1 MKRPALF
8 VPTILRSTTAGRRSA
23 ALSLVSILFAAVCAQ
38 QPSWQHPPR
47 LVVGVVVDQMRVDYV
62 YRYWDN
68 FGDGGF
74 KRLVRQGAFLR
85 DAHYTYVPTVTG
97 PGHASIFT
105 GSVPAFH
112 GIVENY
118 PYDRASHS
126 TVYCVLDTSVR
137 GVGSDMR
144 RSPVRL
150 LAGTLADEIE
160 HRTDRKGRTIAVSL
174 KDRSSI
180 LSLGRTG
187 DAAYWFAST
196 TGTFCSSTW
205 YMPSLPAWVDAF
217 NARGL
222 AEHYLD
228 RSWTPYLPIE
238 RYHQAMPDSNK
249 YEEPLVTGTRPGFP
263 FPLRDWRAKGA
274 GLDLI
279 MGTPWGNT
287 ITTDMALAAMEGE
300 ELGKDGI
307 TDLLAISYSSTDELG
322 HNVGPRAVELEDMYI
337 RLDLEIERLLNELDA
352 RVGAGAYTLFLTAD
366 HGAVDVP
373 QYLMDLKGSAGY
385 VSTRRVKGLI
395 NAALAKDGAAAD
407 SVLYLRRGELFFSD
421 RKGVPL
427 DAEGLARSRSIA
439 QAVLMAEPSVLLVM
453 PNAVEGVLNDRVDM
467 ISVAV
472 RNGHMAQRSGDL
484 QYVLKPGFLDATPGD
499 TDGTEHS
506 VGWNYDTHVPVLFY
520 GQGVAHAEVLRRTAV
535 ADIVPTLTM
544 IIGCALPDA
553 SVGVVVPEVV
563 LR

>member
-1 MKRPALF
+1 MKRPALS
-8 VPTILRSTTAGRRSA
+8 ILALRSVGRCSVAFSTAI
-23 ALSLVSILFAAVCAQ
+23 LLVSTAFGQ
-38 QPSWQHPPR
+38 EPSWQHPPK

-118 PYDRASHS
+118 PYDRASRS
-126 TVYCVLDTSVR
+126 TMYCVLDTSVR
-137 GVGSDMR
+137 GVGSDLR
-144 RSPVRL
+144 RSPARL
-150 LAGTLADEIE
+150 QAATLADEIE
-160 HRTDRKGRTIAVSL
+160 HRTDRKGRTIGVSL

-187 DAAYWFAST
+187 DAAYWFASA
-196 TGTFCSSTW
+196 TGAFCSSTW
-205 YMPSLPAWVDAF
+205 YMPSLPAWVDEF

-222 AEHYLD
+222 AERYLD
-228 RSWTPYLPIE
+228 RTWTPYLPIE

-279 MGTPWGNT
+279 LGTPWGNT

-337 RLDLEIERLLNELDA
+337 RLDLEIERLLTELDA
-352 RVGAGAYTLFLTAD
+352 RVGVGEYTLFLTAD
-366 HGAVDVP
+366 HGVVDVP

-385 VSTRRVKGLI
+385 VSPRRLKGLI
-395 NAALAKDGAAAD
+395 NAALAKSGAAAD
-407 SVLYLRRGELFFSD
+407 SVLYMRRGELFFSD
-421 RKGVPL
+421 HKGVPL
-427 DAEGLARSRSIA
+427 DDEGLALSRGIA
-439 QAVLMAEPSVLLVM
+439 QTVLMAEPAVLLVM
-453 PNAVEGVLNDRVDM
+453 PHAVDDVLNDRVDM

-472 RNGHMAQRSGDL
+472 HNGHMAQRSGDL
-484 QYVLKPGFLDATPGD
+484 QYVLRPGFLEATPGD

-506 VGWNYDTHVPVLFY
+506 AGWNYDTHVPVLFF
-520 GQGVAHAEVLRRTAV
+520 GQGIAHTEVLRRTAV

-553 SVGVVVPEVV
+553 AVGVAVPEVI